1 MGRAGVDCL
10 ARSPQ
15 SPRTLA
21 ETAIISRRAA
31 ENAENAESATR
42 GNTEAGFGERP
53 SSTVAARSRRHGR
66 ERVPALSRS
75 HAAHFVTFALPDT
88 ERAIGPTRKRASPFT
103 ETPMPPSMLVAGAKS
118 QAPSRSPFRAGATRR
133 FRVPAQRG
141 FRVLWQRRRCWT
153 SQAWAMPRP
162 VLARGCGVVTPMAD
176 DGGPPRQRFQCLAR
190 SALLCG
196 LRGLCARSSSCRKV
210 WHSSPLLR

>member
-53 SSTVAARSRRHGR
+53 SSTVASWSRRHGR

-141 FRVLWQRRRCWT
+141 FRVLCRRRCRA
-153 SQAWAMPRP
+153 SRGDGCRMPCQHGDAMVR
-162 VLARGCGVVTPMAD
+162 AGKAAN
-176 DGGPPRQRFQCLAR
+176 GGPPRQRCRCFAR
-190 SALLCG
+190 SA
-196 LRGLCARSSSCRKV
+196 RMQRNNQHHFS
-210 WHSSPLLR
+210 